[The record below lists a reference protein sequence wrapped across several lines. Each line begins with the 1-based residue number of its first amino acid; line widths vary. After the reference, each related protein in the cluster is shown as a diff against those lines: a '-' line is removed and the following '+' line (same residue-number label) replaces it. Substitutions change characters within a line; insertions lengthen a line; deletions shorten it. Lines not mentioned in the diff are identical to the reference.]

1 MPTYDQYDA
10 AMKQSTSQAKQAIM
24 SLAGVAMPN
33 YSRQTK
39 AATRETS
46 YLVDGL
52 KNLQRQHQETTR
64 AAKQSEDQLKSLAA
78 QAERLKT
85 LRNVAIGAY
94 AGMTG
99 LAMGLVRSGLAGT
112 VEGYRLEYAWTRLGR
127 SLAAI
132 ALPAFEKIADVIG
145 DLAGWFEKL
154 NGRQQD
160 FIMKLGFVAIAA
172 APAIAALRML
182 RLVGAAAAGAMALGS
197 SALGMGGAAAGA
209 ASAGAGSAVGGAALA
224 AGGAAAGGG
233 LLARGAGATAR
244 LATRV
249 VLPAAVAYEVAS
261 EAFDDDSRYNR
272 ARKRGRS
279 MAGAAWESVSGGL
292 MDSFRGTS
300 IATAAAGTMDLKSK
314 EEDKKRRDPQAM
326 GFAQQEAGG
335 AHIRIQEMLLQ
346 VSVAKAEEN
355 AKAMQEEIDAR
366 IESIEV
372 LRQFNERFKLGADI
386 APPTMGVAGIAGFL
400 FDSDRL
406 KKIMGK

>member
-10 AMKQSTSQAKQAIM
+10 AMRQSTSQAKQAVM
-24 SLAGVAMPN
+24 SLAGMAMPN
-33 YSRQTK
+33 YARQTK
-39 AATRETS
+39 TATRETQ
-46 YLVDGL
+46 LFVDGL
-52 KNLQRQHQETTR
+52 KNLKRQHQETTR

-85 LRNVAIGAY
+85 LRNVTIGAY

-132 ALPAFEKIADVIG
+132 ALPAFERIADVIG

-233 LLARGAGATAR
+233 LLARGAGTAAR

-261 EAFDDDSRYNR
+261 EAFDDDSRYNK

-279 MAGAAWESVSGGL
+279 MVGAAWESVTGNIVGESSLVGAAATSR
-292 MDSFRGTS
+292 MDS
-300 IATAAAGTMDLKSK
+300 KSK
-314 EEDKKRRDPQAM
+314 EEEKKRRDPQAM

-335 AHIRIQEMLLQ
+335 AHMRIQEMLLQ

-355 AKAMQEEIDAR
+355 AKAMQDEIDAR